1 MDSQEPMIL
10 DLSGLRCPMPVLKI
24 RQQLKKM
31 AGFVQLDIV
40 TDHPDVVGDIRLF
53 CRKNNYQCADRQMQ
67 PDQFLVSI
75 KA

>member
-1 MDSQEPMIL
+1 MDTVEPMYL

-24 RQQLKKM
+24 RQQLKKT
-31 AGFVQLDIV
+31 AVFVQLDIL

-53 CRKNNYQCADRQMQ
+53 CRKNNYQCV
-67 PDQFLVSI
+67 DQEIQRDQYLVSI